1 MKLFDARTPN
11 SMRVHVL
18 MAEKGI
24 DLPRE
29 PIDVINGGTRTGAF
43 LKINSLGELP
53 VLKLDD
59 GRYLAESIAICRY
72 LEALHPE
79 PSLFGTSPEEQA
91 WIEMW
96 NRRMELHVFNAI
108 GYAAQHTLPFFADK
122 LEQIPA
128 YADAQV
134 RRAQKLWTWLDA
146 ELADGRPYIAG
157 DRFSVADI
165 TGLAAL
171 MVSALMDAEIP
182 RDATHAINWQERVQS
197 RPSVLA
203 QQAQAASANAG
214 ARS

>member
-29 PIDVINGGTRTGAF
+29 SVDVLNGGTRTPTF

-53 VLKLDD
+53 VLQLDD
-59 GRYLAESIAICRY
+59 GSYLAESIAICRY

-79 PSLFGTSPEEQA
+79 PSLFGTTPEEQA
-91 WIEMW
+91 RIEMW
-96 NRRMELHVFNAI
+96 NRRMELHVFNSI

-134 RRAQKLWTWLDA
+134 RRAKKLWKWLDG
-146 ELADGRPYIAG
+146 ELSDGRPYVAG

-165 TGLAAL
+165 TGVAAL
-171 MVSALMDAEIP
+171 MVSSMMKADIPGDAPHALS
-182 RDATHAINWQERVQS
+182 WQERVES
-197 RPSVLA
+197 RPSVMA
-203 QQAQAASANAG
+203 QQAQAA
-214 ARS
+214 